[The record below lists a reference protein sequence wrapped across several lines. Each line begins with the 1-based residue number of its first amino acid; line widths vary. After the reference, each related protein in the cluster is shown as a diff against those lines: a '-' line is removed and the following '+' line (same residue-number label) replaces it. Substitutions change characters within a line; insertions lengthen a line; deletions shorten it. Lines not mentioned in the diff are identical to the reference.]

1 MPRCHYAI
9 DYAMRFVGHW
19 YTWGGDDPS
28 GFDCSGFVVE
38 YLKSFGAI
46 PRQSDYTAAQLWS
59 FFENKRH
66 GSATPGGL
74 IFYRNLAMEICHVEI
89 TLDWRYQL
97 GASGGG
103 SRVRSIDDAILHNA
117 FIKMRPI
124 GSNRGLIVAGYVRL
138 FSQDGI
144 PLTFN

>member
-1 MPRCHYAI
+1 MARCHPAI
-9 DYAMRFVGHW
+9 DYAMRFVGTW

-46 PRQSDYTAAQLWS
+46 PRRSDYTAAQLWL
-59 FFENKRH
+59 FFENRQY
-66 GSATPGGL
+66 GSPTPGGL
-74 IFYRNLAMEICHVEI
+74 IFYRNVGMEICHVEI

-103 SRVRSIDDAILHNA
+103 SRVRSVDDAIAHNA